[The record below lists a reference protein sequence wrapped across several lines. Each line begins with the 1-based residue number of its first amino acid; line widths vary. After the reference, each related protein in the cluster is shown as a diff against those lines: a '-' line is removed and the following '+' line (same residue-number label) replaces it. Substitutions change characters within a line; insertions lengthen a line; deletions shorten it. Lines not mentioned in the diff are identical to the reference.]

1 MLGVKLHDFT
11 PLEISF
17 LTGLHRDLGWSEA
30 PHPAAAGCVG
40 KLSSR
45 MIALEDTIESTLFI
59 EQHPCSSPD
68 RGHGHFQVLGNVP
81 VRHFT
86 IELFDNLPTQGN
98 FFKLGGRQ
106 DVF

>member
-45 MIALEDTIESTLFI
+45 IIALEDTIKSTLFI
-59 EQHPCSSPD
+59 EQHPCPSPYC
-68 RGHGHFQVLGNVP
+68 GHRYSQILGNIP
-81 VRHFT
+81 LRHFT
-86 IELFDNLPTQGN
+86 IELFDDLPAQCN
-98 FFKLGGRQ
+98 FFEFGWRQ

>member
-81 VRHFT
+81 VRHLT
-86 IELFDNLPTQGN
+86 IKLFRNLPAQSN
-98 FFKLGGRQ
+98 LLNLGWR
-106 DVF
+106 